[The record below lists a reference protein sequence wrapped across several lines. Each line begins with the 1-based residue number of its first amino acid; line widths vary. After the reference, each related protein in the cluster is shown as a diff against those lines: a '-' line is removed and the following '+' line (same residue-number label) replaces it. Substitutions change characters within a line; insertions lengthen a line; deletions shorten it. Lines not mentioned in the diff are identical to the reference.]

1 MRFDWVYIKNGN
13 IFRVEMNDNLTFF
26 FPFFPF
32 YSQKATRAMEQ
43 KEGIFSIVNEAWCVS
58 LMCKCLNDLFIILI
72 TFFIAHKLLCM
83 CPYTAKRTQCMEL
96 IGNNK
101 VYIIILIYSSTQSQ
115 LIFTQATNI
124 QFPRYKYPM
133 MSLALI
139 QVQDWVIL
147 PSILWLPQG
156 FHLFVSSL

>member
-1 MRFDWVYIKNGN
+1 
-13 IFRVEMNDNLTFF
+13 
-26 FPFFPF
+26 
-32 YSQKATRAMEQ
+32 
-43 KEGIFSIVNEAWCVS
+43 
-58 LMCKCLNDLFIILI
+58 
-72 TFFIAHKLLCM
+72 M
-83 CPYTAKRTQCMEL
+83 CPYTAKLTQCMEL

-139 QVQDWVIL
+139 QVQD
-147 PSILWLPQG
+147 
-156 FHLFVSSL
+156 

>member
-1 MRFDWVYIKNGN
+1 
-13 IFRVEMNDNLTFF
+13 
-26 FPFFPF
+26 
-32 YSQKATRAMEQ
+32 
-43 KEGIFSIVNEAWCVS
+43 
-58 LMCKCLNDLFIILI
+58 
-72 TFFIAHKLLCM
+72 M

-124 QFPRYKYPM
+124 QFPTYKYPM

-139 QVQDWVIL
+139 QVQD
-147 PSILWLPQG
+147 
-156 FHLFVSSL
+156 